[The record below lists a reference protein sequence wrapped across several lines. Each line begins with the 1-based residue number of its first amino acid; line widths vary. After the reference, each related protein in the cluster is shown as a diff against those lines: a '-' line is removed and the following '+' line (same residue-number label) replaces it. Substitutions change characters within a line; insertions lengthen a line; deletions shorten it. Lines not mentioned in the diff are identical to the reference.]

1 MCGIAGIWN
10 LDGRPVQAESI
21 NRFTDSLAHRGPDGR
36 GTWHDATAGIALG
49 HRRLAILDLSDDG
62 RQPMS
67 FSEGRYW
74 ITYNGEV
81 YNFLELRSELKG
93 EGFQFHSQSDTEVIL
108 AAYQHWGPAMLARFN
123 GMWAF
128 AIYDREKHE
137 LFLARDRF
145 GIKPLFY
152 TLGKNRFAFASEL
165 KAFGRLDGFAMRMD
179 RECAHAFLQNAFSV
193 EGTARTII
201 HGVER
206 LQSGYYGIVKG
217 GQLTR
222 HRWWCTLDHLVDAPP
237 SLEKQAEEFQRLFYD
252 SVRLRM
258 RSDVPIGTCLSGGFD
273 STSVVCAMAELGR
286 NSVETRK
293 AKKWQQT
300 FVATFPGC
308 DNDESQQAEEVVRF
322 AGVNGNF
329 FPINEDHA
337 LAELDRVL
345 YDFDDL
351 YISLPTAPWL
361 IYKAMRQHRV
371 IVSLDGHGADE
382 LMGAYKQI
390 DYLLLHDAPSWT
402 TAPFENLRR
411 VRDCFR
417 LLPSALRPHGPLQTL
432 RQALRISL
440 VHHPHLRRLK
450 QNLKRMRPRASASN
464 ELVLN
469 GKKSE
474 PTSEELKPVGG
485 SDHLPEHWGPLN
497 RELYTMFHS
506 TLLPTIL
513 RNFDRISMAH
523 GIEVRMP
530 FMDWRLVCYL
540 MSLPDESKIG
550 DGVTKRVARQAMK
563 GRIPESIR
571 TSKVKIGFN
580 SPLPKWLGG
589 PLREWASQLAR
600 VSSGGHDLVNVD
612 ALRKRLNAHA
622 RGQPWDWSA
631 SEKVW
636 SCLHLLWFEQNFFKP

>member
-1 MCGIAGIWN
+1 M
-10 LDGRPVQAESI
+10 
-21 NRFTDSLAHRGPDGR
+21 
-36 GTWHDATAGIALG
+36 AGIALG
-49 HRRLAILDLSDDG
+49 HRRLAILDLSADG

-67 FSEGRYW
+67 YSEERYW
-74 ITYNGEV
+74 MTYNGEI
-81 YNFLELRSELKG
+81 YNFLELRSELEGK
-93 EGFQFHSQSDTEVIL
+93 GFQFRSQSDTEVIL

-128 AIYDREKHE
+128 AIYDRENHE

-152 TLGKNRFAFASEL
+152 TLDKSRFAFASEL
-165 KAFGRLDGFAMRMD
+165 KAFRRLDGFAMKMD
-179 RECAHAFLQNAFSV
+179 RECARAFLQDAFSV
-193 EGTARTII
+193 EGTAWTIV

-206 LQSGYYGIVKG
+206 LQPGHYGILKG
-217 GQLTR
+217 GQFTR
-222 HRWWCTLDHLVDAPP
+222 HRWWCTLDHLVDAPH
-237 SLEKQAEEFQRLFYD
+237 SLEKQAEEFHRLFSD

-286 NSVETRK
+286 NAVEARK
-293 AKKWQQT
+293 AKKWQQA

-308 DNDESQQAEEVVRF
+308 DNDESEQAEEVVHF
-322 AGVNGNF
+322 AGVSGNF

-337 LAELDRVL
+337 LTELDRVL

-351 YISLPTAPWL
+351 YINLPTAPWL

-390 DYLLLHDAPSWT
+390 DYLFLHNAPPWT
-402 TAPFENLRR
+402 TAPLENLRR

-417 LLPSALRPHGPLQTL
+417 LLPPALRPHGPLQIL

-469 GKKSE
+469 GKKSV
-474 PTSEELKPVGG
+474 PVSEKFEPVGG
-485 SDHLPEHWGPLN
+485 RDHLPDHWGPLN

-550 DGVTKRVARQAMK
+550 DGVTKLVAREAMK

-571 TSKVKIGFN
+571 SSKVKIGFV
-580 SPLPKWLGG
+580 SPLPKWLSG
-589 PLREWASQLAR
+589 PLREWAYELAR
-600 VSSGGHDLVNVD
+600 KSSLGHDLVN
-612 ALRKRLNAHA
+612 AKELRKRLDAHA
-622 RGQPWDWSA
+622 RGQPWDWSG

>member
-10 LDGRPVQAESI
+10 LDGSPVAAESI
-21 NRFTDSLAHRGPDGR
+21 DRFTDSLAHRGPDGR
-36 GTWHDATAGIALG
+36 GTWHDAMAGIALG

-67 FSEGRYW
+67 YSEQRYW
-74 ITYNGEV
+74 ITYNGEI
-81 YNFLELRSELKG
+81 YNFLELRSELEGK
-93 EGFQFHSQSDTEVIL
+93 GFQFRSQSDTEVIL

-128 AIYDREKHE
+128 AIYDREKRE

-152 TLGKNRFAFASEL
+152 TLGKSRFAFASEL
-165 KAFGRLDGFAMRMD
+165 KAFRRLDGFTMSMD
-179 RECAHAFLQNAFSV
+179 RECAHAFLQNGFSV

-201 HGVER
+201 HGVRR

-217 GQLTR
+217 GQFTR
-222 HRWWCTLDHLVDAPP
+222 HRWWCTLDHLVDAPT

-273 STSVVCAMAELGR
+273 STSVVCAMADLGR
-286 NSVETRK
+286 NAIEARK
-293 AKKWQQT
+293 AKKWQQA
-300 FVATFPGC
+300 FIMTFPGC
-308 DNDESQQAEEVVRF
+308 ENDESEQAEEVVRF

-329 FPINEDHA
+329 FPVSEDHA
-337 LAELDRVL
+337 LADLDRVL
-345 YDFDDL
+345 FDFDDL
-351 YISLPTAPWL
+351 YINLPTALWL
-361 IYKAMRQHRV
+361 IYKAMRHHRV

-390 DYLLLHDAPSWT
+390 DYLLLHDAPSWER
-402 TAPFENLRR
+402 APLENLRR
-411 VRDCFR
+411 LRRYFH
-417 LLPSALRPHGPLQTL
+417 LLPESLRPRGIFQTI
-432 RQALRISL
+432 RRAALISMW
-440 VHHPHLRRLK
+440 HHPHLQGFK
-450 QNLKRMRPRASASN
+450 QNLKHVRRGMFGANDLILSRD
-464 ELVLN
+464 
-469 GKKSE
+469 GKA
-474 PTSEELKPVGG
+474 PLSEEFETVGG
-485 SDHLPEHWGPLN
+485 RDHLPEDWGPSN
-497 RELYTMFHS
+497 RELYKMFHS

-513 RNFDRISMAH
+513 RSFDRMSMAH

-530 FMDWRLVCYL
+530 FMDWRLVCYV

-550 DGVTKRVARQAMK
+550 DGVTKRVAREAMK

-571 TSKVKIGFN
+571 SSKVKIGFN
-580 SPLPKWLGG
+580 SPLPNWLGG
-589 PLREWASQLAR
+589 PLREWAYELAR
-600 VSSGGHDLVNVD
+600 KSSVGHDLVN
-612 ALRKRLNAHA
+612 AKELRKRLDAHA

-631 SEKVW
+631 SERVW
-636 SCLHLLWFEQNFFKP
+636 SCLHLLWFEQNFFKQ